1 MDYCE
6 LCGYPQATLDRVKW
20 SERGLVALEKPW
32 TRLVALEHQEL
43 AEILDGLRPELQG
56 DFGTRLQELA
66 RDNTRNAFS
75 ARVSPLKRRLIAALA
90 ARSGMNELLQNA
102 GILGAGQ
109 LDLME
114 MKPRES
120 LSVRVRHP
128 YHPDLYA
135 GDLLGLWEALF
146 GVRGVVTV
154 ESAGEHVFKI
164 KIVSDPKEREKLTAA
179 PKDEAKPAKPKKQ
192 KKEERKQAF
201 CKSCGAR
208 EFGVPITAGGQAGI
222 FGADK
227 GFWVFMPVGTL
238 QAILDKFDQD
248 DPTHE
253 ANLKAIGAGR
263 ARAQLEGSIPGAGG
277 VKEAGLG
284 QAFLTS
290 LVSQGW
296 ANSMRLAEKE
306 YLMEVSVDN
315 AVSPALIAGK
325 LEALYSYQNRET
337 PESEVLNLGAGRSR
351 ITVGSEILAPVM
363 NMRSVLAR
371 YPYLRS
377 YPASFLPF

>member
-6 LCGYPQATLDRVKW
+6 LCGFPQATLDRVKW

-43 AEILDGLRPELQG
+43 AEILEGLRPELLD
-56 DFGTRLQELA
+56 DFSTRLQEMA
-66 RDNTRNAFS
+66 RENTRNALS
-75 ARVSPLKRRLIAALA
+75 ARMSPLKRRIVAALA
-90 ARSGMNELLQNA
+90 GRSGMTELLENA

-109 LDLME
+109 LDLIE
-114 MKPRES
+114 MKARES

-154 ESAGEHVFKI
+154 ENCGSHVFKI
-164 KIVSDPKEREKLTAA
+164 KIASDPKENLKLDAG
-179 PKDEAKPAKPKKQ
+179 PKDETKPQKPKKQ
-192 KKEERKQAF
+192 RKESF

-208 EFGVPITAGGQAGI
+208 DFGVPITAGGQAGV

-227 GFWVFMPVGTL
+227 GFWVFMPVSTL
-238 QAILDKFDQD
+238 QAILDKLDQN
-248 DPTHE
+248 DPVQE
-253 ANLKAIGAGR
+253 ANLKAIGSSR
-263 ARAQLEGSIPGAGG
+263 AMAQLEGSIPGAGG
-277 VKEAGLG
+277 VKEMGLP

-315 AVSPALIAGK
+315 PVSPALIAGK
-325 LEALYSYQNRET
+325 LEALYAYQNHEK

-351 ITVGSEILAPVM
+351 ITVGSEILASVM
-363 NMRSVLAR
+363 NVRSVLAR
-371 YPYLRS
+371 YPYLRR
-377 YPASFLPF
+377 YPASFIPF